1 MAKRSLKKKGKES
14 QAETVIGRPVKYTPE
29 WMEEEAQALIK
40 WADNSKE
47 CIFYKSFA
55 FERGYNPSRLAE
67 FAAVSPSFSGA
78 LAYAKARQ
86 EQQMVTKALWNQT
99 NPGFTKFFLIN
110 NHSETYSEKTTV
122 VHQDSPT
129 SQAMKKADG
138 ESKDLIPQ

>member
-1 MAKRSLKKKGKES
+1 
-14 QAETVIGRPVKYTPE
+14 
-29 WMEEEAQALIK
+29 MELLIK
-40 WADNSKE
+40 WANTSKGAL
-47 CIFYKSFA
+47 FYKSFA
-55 FERGYNPSRLAE
+55 FERGYSPSRMIE
-67 FAAVSPSFSGA
+67 FANSSQKFSVA
-78 LAYAKARQ
+78 LSYAKQKQ
-86 EQQMVTKALWNQT
+86 EEQLVTKALWNQT